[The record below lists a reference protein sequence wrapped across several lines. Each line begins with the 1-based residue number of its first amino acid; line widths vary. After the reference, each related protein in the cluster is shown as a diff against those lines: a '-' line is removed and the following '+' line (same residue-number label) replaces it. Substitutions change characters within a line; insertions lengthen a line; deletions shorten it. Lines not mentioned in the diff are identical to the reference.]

1 MHAPE
6 IDGTVFINDAPD
18 GIELRAGDFTA
29 AGSPRHTTTTCRLP
43 FFEYCGDGHA

>member
-18 GIELRAGDFTA
+18 GIELRTGDFH
-29 AGSPRHTTTTCRLP
+29 RCRITKAHDYDLQ
-43 FFEYCGDGHA
+43 ASIL